1 MRISSFQY
9 ALRDACRSLW
19 RNKFMSLAS
28 VATVAISLVIL
39 GGAWLLV
46 LNTQNL
52 ATAME
57 SELEVNLYLK
67 QDLTREQALGMKDQF
82 AAIPGVDTTTYV
94 PKEEGLK
101 ILEDRLGEDTNLLQA
116 LDGNNPLPDIYRLKS
131 KDATLVPQIAAEAA
145 QIAGVEKVRYG
156 QGMVEKLLS
165 LTDWLRTVGILVI
178 IAIALAA
185 LFLIATT
192 IRITVFARR
201 REVSIMKLVGA
212 TNWYIRW
219 PFFLEGM
226 MIGLLGALIAVGFLQ
241 LLYSQLLKNVAMM
254 VSFLPII
261 SDAGSLLRLYEILLF
276 SGTLLGAIGS
286 AISLRKF
293 LKV

>member
-67 QDLTREQALGMKDQF
+67 QDLTREQALEMKDQF

-116 LDGNNPLPDIYRLKS
+116 LDGNNPLPDVYRLKS
-131 KDATLVPQIAAEAA
+131 KDAALVPQIAAEAE

-261 SDAGSLLRLYEILLF
+261 SDTASLLRLYEILLF